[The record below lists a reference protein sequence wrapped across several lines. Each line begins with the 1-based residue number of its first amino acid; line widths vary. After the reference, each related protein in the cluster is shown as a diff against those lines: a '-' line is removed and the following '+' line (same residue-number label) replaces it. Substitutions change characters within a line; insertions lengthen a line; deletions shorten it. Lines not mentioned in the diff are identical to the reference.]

1 MNIMLVAVAERTRE
15 IGVRKAIGASRRD
28 ILIQFLIE
36 AVSLSIIGGLFGLAL
51 GWGGT
56 RLLPAAVPAIQ
67 TAISIPAVII
77 ALTFALLVGVFFGVY
92 PATKAAKLD
101 PIEALRSE

>member
-36 AVSLSIIGGLFGLAL
+36 AIFLSIIGGLLGLAL
-51 GWGGT
+51 GWGGS
-56 RLLPAAVPAIQ
+56 RLLPSAVPTIR
-67 TAISIPAVII
+67 TVISIPAVII
-77 ALTFALLVGVFFGVY
+77 ALSFALLVGVFFGVY